1 MKKLIKIAV
10 ILLVAGVII
19 FGVGFAFMKFDFSS
33 MNTMK
38 TETVTYYADSGFW
51 DIEIDGG
58 SSRVTV
64 MPWDGDH
71 CKIVCTEAEKITHTV
86 TIENCTLRI
95 TEQDNRSWRE
105 YIGIFM
111 QDMAIDV
118 YLPQN
123 KYEDLKINNSSG
135 GIVISEGFCFEYVS
149 AKASSGGIKVS
160 GVSAT
165 DIELS
170 ASSGGITAQSLE
182 VGGTLTL
189 DINSGGI
196 KLSDV
201 KCTDVSAKT
210 SSGGIKVSGVSA
222 TDIELSASS
231 GGITAQS
238 LEVGGTLTLD
248 INSGGIK
255 LSDVKCT
262 DVSVEAGSGSVTLSN
277 VIAFENMKLKTSSGS
292 VKLKASD
299 AENIEI
305 KTGSGSVSGTLL
317 TNKIFVTD
325 TGSGSVSVPN
335 SFEGGKCYIK
345 TGSGSIKITVS
356 DDK

>member
-33 MNTMK
+33 MNTMN

-105 YIGIFM
+105 HIGIFM

-123 KYEDLKINNSSG
+123 KYEDLKISNSSG
-135 GIVISEGFCFEYVS
+135 GIVISEGFCFECVS

-160 GVSAT
+160 G
-165 DIELS
+165 I
-170 ASSGGITAQSLE
+170 
-182 VGGTLTL
+182 
-189 DINSGGI
+189 
-196 KLSDV
+196 
-201 KCTDVSAKT
+201 
-210 SSGGIKVSGVSA
+210 SA